1 MFDRFVRLAQARRAL
16 QGGRLEEAL
25 RLTEDPLLAGHRR
38 TDDLRAAACRA
49 LVVRAGSRVGA
60 GDATGAK
67 ADCQLALRVRPD
79 DGAAADQLAAV
90 LRGIDAGKVAQEACA
105 GALAQARQ
113 AMTAGDLDTAERLL
127 TRDRALD
134 AEAIALQR
142 RITARRAEGREVADA
157 ARRALSE
164 GQHQVA
170 RDLLVR
176 ARALDRGAHGVE
188 ETALRLAAES
198 GRRLGEELSEQLA
211 GADPVDVADRYAREQ
226 RALPELSGH
235 PAFAR
240 ARRRIA
246 QACHGRL
253 HRALAEGRLEDA
265 VDAWRRV
272 PAELASTEQL
282 AGIGA
287 VVAQLTSALA
297 HRTRGEYEL
306 AADAFAA
313 ATSLGGESGAG
324 VVAVV
329 EAAAAARRDAT
340 AIDSERR
347 RAREA
352 LAAGDLAGARA
363 DLDAA
368 LIRWPLSRS
377 LQAELKGLDDSARER
392 ERLIAQVREVTREG
406 KLRQANAQVLSLTSP
421 GATGEAARQLQVE
434 IQARLDQVAAGL
446 DQVLRDLHGRAS
458 ASEDGVAQCLAR
470 LDGLAKIQV
479 DHEDLTHVRAALAAE
494 LRGLGLLTGAREA
507 LEVAGPDLI
516 DTVREIVAV
525 RPLLLTNERLDARI
539 LSLADLLIDR
549 ANRALANGRTRPADR
564 CLAALRVIGGVL
576 PGVSARVVELET
588 RRADAGERAVVAAAK
603 GHAALAARDL
613 ASAESSLDVAVRL
626 AEDEDA
632 VQALSRDVAALRDR
646 LGDLDAIDELASRQE
661 YARAQERLASLP
673 PTPALLRTKIYD
685 MKRSLA
691 RSQGL
696 DGGFLLRVDEGG
708 EFLVLR
714 GDSISIGNLRDASSD
729 ITVLANIA
737 SHHARIQRRMT
748 FHGGMEDRI
757 RADRGELFLA
767 GRSAPEHRL
776 RDGDEVRLGQQLQL
790 GYRLPSSRSL
800 SAVLRLRGGFQTCGT
815 DKILLLKDRG
825 RDGRILIGNAADAHV
840 PLSVETP
847 EVELFASKDG
857 QIRVRWAGEGGA
869 IDGRPFTGE
878 HPVIAGAV
886 VTCGQISFV
895 LLPRP

>member
-49 LVVRAGSRVGA
+49 LVQRAGSRVRA

-79 DGAAADQLAAV
+79 DAAAADQLAMV
-90 LRGIDAGKVAQEACA
+90 LREIDAGKVAQEASA
-105 GALAQARQ
+105 GALVRARQ
-113 AMTAGDLDTAERLL
+113 AMNEGDLDSAERLL
-127 TRDRALD
+127 AGDRVLD
-134 AEAIALQR
+134 AEGGALQR
-142 RITARRAEGREVADA
+142 RIAARRVEGRDVAEA

-164 GQHQVA
+164 GQYQVA
-170 RDLLVR
+170 RDLLVQ
-176 ARALDRGAHGVE
+176 ARALDRGAQGVE
-188 ETALRLAAES
+188 ETALRLAAET
-198 GRRLGEELSEQLA
+198 GRRLGEELSEQLD
-211 GADPVDVADRYAREQ
+211 GAAPLDVAERYAREQ
-226 RALPELSGH
+226 QALPELSGH

-246 QACHGRL
+246 QACHGHL
-253 HRALAEGRLEDA
+253 QRALRDGRVEDA
-265 VDAWRRV
+265 VDGWRRV

-287 VVAQLTSALA
+287 FIAHLTSALT
-297 HRTRGEYEL
+297 HRARGEYEL
-306 AADAFAA
+306 AAEAFAA
-313 ATSLGGESGAG
+313 ATSLGGESSADAI
-324 VVAVV
+324 AVV
-329 EAAAAARRDAT
+329 EAATSARRDAT
-340 AIDSERR
+340 AIDGERR

-352 LAAGDLAGARA
+352 VAAGDLAGARA
-363 DLDAA
+363 ALDAA
-368 LIRWPLSRS
+368 LIRWPLSRT
-377 LQAELKGLDDSARER
+377 LQAELKGLDDSSRQR
-392 ERLIAQVREVTREG
+392 ERLIAEVRELTNEG
-406 KLRQANAQVLSLTSP
+406 KLRQANAQVLSLASP
-421 GATGEAARQLQVE
+421 GATGEAARRLQTE

-458 ASEDGVAQCLAR
+458 ASEDGLTQCLER
-470 LDGLAKIQV
+470 LDGLARIQV
-479 DHEDLTHVRAALAAE
+479 DHEELTQVRAGLAAE
-494 LRGLGLLTGAREA
+494 LRGLGLLSRAREA
-507 LEVAGPDLI
+507 VEIAGPDLI
-516 DTVREIVAV
+516 DTVRELMAV
-525 RPLLLTNERLDARI
+525 RPLLLTSERLDARI
-539 LSLADLLIDR
+539 LSLADLLADR
-549 ANRALANGRTRPADR
+549 ANRALANGRTRPVDR

-576 PGVSARVVELET
+576 PGLSARVLELDA
-588 RRADAGERAVVAAAK
+588 RRTDAGERAVAAAEK

-613 ASAESSLDVAVRL
+613 PAAESSLDVAVRL

-632 VQALSRDVAALRDR
+632 VQALSRDVVALRDH

-661 YARAQERLASLP
+661 YTRAQERLANLP

-714 GDSISIGNLRDASSD
+714 GDSISIGNLRDGTSD

-757 RADRGELFLA
+757 RADRGELHVG
-767 GRSAPEHRL
+767 GRSTREHRL

-815 DKILLLKDRG
+815 DRILLLKDRG

-840 PLSVETP
+840 PLGVETP

-857 QIRVRWAGEGGA
+857 QIRVRWGGEGGT
-869 IDGRPFTGE
+869 IDGRPFSGE

-886 VTCGQISFV
+886 VNCGQISFV

>member
-25 RLTEDPLLAGHRR
+25 RLAEDPLLAGHRR
-38 TDDLRAAACRA
+38 TEDLRAAACRA
-49 LVVRAGSRVGA
+49 LVVRADSRVRA

-79 DGAAADQLAAV
+79 DAAAADKLAAV
-90 LRGIDAGKVAQEACA
+90 LREIDVGKAAQEASA
-105 GALAQARQ
+105 GAVARARQ
-113 AMTAGDLDTAERLL
+113 AMSEGDVDTAERLL
-127 TRDRALD
+127 ARERTLD
-134 AEAIALQR
+134 VEGTALQR
-142 RITARRAEGREVADA
+142 RITARRAEGRDVAEA

-164 GQHQVA
+164 GQHQAA

-176 ARALDRGAHGVE
+176 ARALDRGAPGVE

-198 GRRLGEELSEQLA
+198 GRRLGEELAAQLD
-211 GADPVDVADRYAREQ
+211 GADPLDVAERYAREHQ
-226 RALPELSGH
+226 ALPELTGH

-246 QACHGRL
+246 QACHARL
-253 HRALAEGRLEDA
+253 HRALHDGRVEDA
-265 VDAWRRV
+265 VDDWRKV
-272 PAELASTEQL
+272 PAELASSEHLT
-282 AGIGA
+282 GIGA
-287 VVAQLTSALA
+287 VIAQLTSALT

-306 AADAFAA
+306 AAEAFAA
-313 ATSLGGESGAG
+313 ATSLGGGSGADA
-324 VVAVV
+324 VAVV
-329 EAAAAARRDAT
+329 EVAAAARRDAT
-340 AIDSERR
+340 AIDGERR

-363 DLDAA
+363 ALDAA
-368 LIRWPLSRS
+368 LIRWPLSRT
-377 LQAELKGLDDSARER
+377 LQAELVGLDDSSRQR
-392 ERLIAQVREVTREG
+392 ERLIAEVRELSSEG
-406 KLRQANAQVLSLTSP
+406 KLRQANAQVLSLMSP
-421 GATGEAARQLQVE
+421 GATGEAARRLQTE

-446 DQVLRDLHGRAS
+446 DQVLRDIHGRAS
-458 ASEDGVAQCLAR
+458 ATGDGLAQCLER
-470 LDGLAKIQV
+470 LDGLARIQV
-479 DHEDLTHVRAALAAE
+479 DNEELTKVRAGLAAE
-494 LRGLGLLTGAREA
+494 LRGLGLLHGAREA
-507 LEVAGPDLI
+507 AEIAGPDLI
-516 DTVREIVAV
+516 DTVRELMAV
-525 RPLLLTNERLDARI
+525 RPLLLTGERLDARI
-539 LSLADLLIDR
+539 LSLSDLLVDR
-549 ANRALANGRTRPADR
+549 ANRALANGRTRPVDR

-576 PGVSARVVELET
+576 PGLSARVLELDA
-588 RRADAGERAVVAAAK
+588 RRVDAGERAGAAAAK

-613 ASAESSLDVAVRL
+613 AAAESSLDVAVRL

-646 LGDLDAIDELASRQE
+646 LGDLDAIDELASRHE
-661 YARAQERLASLP
+661 YARAQERLASMP

-714 GDSISIGNLRDASSD
+714 GDSVSIGNLRDGTSD

-757 RADRGELFLA
+757 RADRGELHVG
-767 GRSAPEHRL
+767 GRSTPEHRL

-815 DKILLLKDRG
+815 DRILLLKDRG

-840 PLSVETP
+840 PLGVETP

-857 QIRVRWAGEGGA
+857 QIRVRWGGEGGT
-869 IDGRPFTGE
+869 IDGRPFSGE

-886 VTCGQISFV
+886 VRCGQISFV